1 MAILAVPSQ
10 LSAVTPHATSL
21 VDVVYINDAANHAYT
36 IPAETKW
43 VTITFNS
50 PVWFRYN
57 AAAAVPGADITD
69 GTGSTYLPSS
79 YSVLV
84 TPGKTLNFVRAAAV
98 ATIVSVM
105 RYGT

>member
-1 MAILAVPSQ
+1 MAIYAVPSQ
-10 LSAVTPHATSL
+10 VSSATPHVTNL
-21 VDVVYINDAANHAYT
+21 VDVVYIHDANNHAYT

-50 PVWFRYN
+50 PVWMRYN

-69 GTGSTYLPSS
+69 GTGSMYLPSS
-79 YSVLV
+79 YSITV

-98 ATIVSVM
+98 ATIVSVL